1 MINLY
6 QQAIPEEDDDNSRL
20 QKVPSILVRIQEK
33 IDFERMVVQNE
44 KQNAKIK
51 EISQPKQVGKR
62 FNDFLERNSNFEKI
76 KINKMLQN
84 SQISKEQELNECSFK
99 PKTKVYRRPKNST
112 NKCEVIYQGKRL
124 ILQ

>member
-6 QQAIPEEDDDNSRL
+6 QQAIPEEEDDNSRL

-33 IDFERMVVQNE
+33 IEIERMISQNE

-51 EISQPKQVGKR
+51 EISQVKQVGKR
-62 FNDFLERNSNFEKI
+62 FNEFLERNSNFEKI
-76 KINKMLQN
+76 KLNKIFQN
-84 SQISKEQELNECSFK
+84 SQISKEQELTECSFK
-99 PKTKVYRRPKNST
+99 PKTKVYRKPKNST

>member
-33 IDFERMVVQNE
+33 IDFERMVAQNE
-44 KQNAKIK
+44 KQSAKIK
-51 EISQPKQVGKR
+51 EISQTKQVGKR
-62 FNDFLERNSNFEKI
+62 FNDFLERNSNFEKTKSK
-76 KINKMLQN
+76 KIIQN

-99 PKTKVYRRPKNST
+99 PKTKLYRKPKNT
-112 NKCEVIYQGKRL
+112 PNKCEVIYQGKRL